1 MFSSLYKAPILNMNS
16 MLSHTCSG
24 SQEYCLRAVKARIT
38 VAKGSHLILPHQV
51 RFSKAIFAL
60 TLD

>member
-1 MFSSLYKAPILNMNS
+1 MFLSYCKAPILNMNS
-16 MLSHTCSG
+16 MLNTIALG
-24 SQEYCLRAVKARIT
+24 LKNIVYVPFITRIT
-38 VAKGSHLILPHQV
+38 VAKGSHLILPHLV

>member
-24 SQEYCLRAVKARIT
+24 SENIISVFITDVT
-38 VAKGSHLILPHQV
+38 VAKGSPLILPHLV